1 MRYLKPLVPV
11 ALMIMVAGAARAET
25 AAASTDHGVV
35 GRQDA
40 PSQAHGATETACA
53 PAHRI

>member
-25 AAASTDHGVV
+25 AAASTDHA